1 MNNNL
6 LKKLYKKYKF
16 QLITIYIF
24 MGLVEILVLLQP
36 FFLGKTI
43 DGIINKNYSPLLVLI
58 GIYVGYIIFLY
69 KRMVYDTKVYT
80 KIYNDIVINFISK
93 SNEDSSTKI
102 ARVDLASQVINLLEN
117 YAHYYLAT
125 IITMIGSISFVFSQ
139 NKTVGFIMVFCYV
152 PVYFIVNIFYKK
164 ISQSTSVM
172 NNHSE
177 NRVNTITNSDIDG
190 IKNFFNRSRRLIIF
204 SSTLSGK
211 NWFWINILKYSF
223 IIISILV
230 YINSTTTKTSG
241 EIIYVY
247 SYINNFIMTLSSI
260 PIGAEMYSRMS
271 DVLKRLK

>member
-6 LKKLYKKYKF
+6 LKELYKKYKF

-58 GIYVGYIIFLY
+58 GIYVGYIVFLY
-69 KRMVYDTKVYT
+69 KRMVYDTKIYT
-80 KIYNDIVINFISK
+80 KIYNDIVIDFISK

-125 IITMIGSISFVFSQ
+125 IITMVGSISFVFSQ
-139 NKTVGFIMVFCYV
+139 NKTVGFIMVFCYI
-152 PVYFIVNIFYKK
+152 PVYFIVKIFYKK

-177 NRVNTITNSDIDG
+177 ERVSTIINSDIDD
-190 IKNFFNRSRRLIIF
+190 IKNFFYRSRKLIIF

>member
-1 MNNNL
+1 
-6 LKKLYKKYKF
+6 
-16 QLITIYIF
+16 
-24 MGLVEILVLLQP
+24 
-36 FFLGKTI
+36 
-43 DGIINKNYSPLLVLI
+43 
-58 GIYVGYIIFLY
+58 
-69 KRMVYDTKVYT
+69 
-80 KIYNDIVINFISK
+80 
-93 SNEDSSTKI
+93 
-102 ARVDLASQVINLLEN
+102 
-117 YAHYYLAT
+117 
-125 IITMIGSISFVFSQ
+125 
-139 NKTVGFIMVFCYV
+139 
-152 PVYFIVNIFYKK
+152 
-164 ISQSTSVM
+164 M

-177 NRVNTITNSDIDG
+177 NRVNTISNSDING
-190 IKNFFNRSRRLIIF
+190 IKNFFYRNRKLIIF

>member
-1 MNNNL
+1 MKNNL

-125 IITMIGSISFVFSQ
+125 IITMIGSVSFVFSQ
-139 NKTVGFIMVFCYV
+139 NKTVGSIMVFCYI
-152 PVYFIVNIFYKK
+152 PVYFIVKIFYKK

-177 NRVNTITNSDIDG
+177 NRVNTISNSNIDD

-230 YINSTTTKTSG
+230 YINSSTTKTSG

-260 PIGAEMYSRMS
+260 PIGSEMYYRMS

>member
-1 MNNNL
+1 
-6 LKKLYKKYKF
+6 
-16 QLITIYIF
+16 

-58 GIYVGYIIFLY
+58 GIYVGYIVFLY
-69 KRMVYDTKVYT
+69 KRMVYDTKIYT
-80 KIYNDIVINFISK
+80 KIYNDIVIDFISK

-125 IITMIGSISFVFSQ
+125 IITMVGSISFVFSQ
-139 NKTVGFIMVFCYV
+139 NKTVGFIMVFCYI
-152 PVYFIVNIFYKK
+152 PVYFIVKIFYKK

-177 NRVNTITNSDIDG
+177 ERVSTIINSDIDD
-190 IKNFFNRSRRLIIF
+190 IKNFFYRSRKLIIF

>member
-24 MGLVEILVLLQP
+24 MGLVEVLVLLQP

-58 GIYVGYIIFLY
+58 GIYVGYIVFLY

-125 IITMIGSISFVFSQ
+125 IITMVGSVSFVFSQ
-139 NKTVGFIMVFCYV
+139 NKTVGFIMVFCYI
-152 PVYFIVNIFYKK
+152 PVYFIVKIFYKK

-177 NRVNTITNSDIDG
+177 NRVNTISNSDING
-190 IKNFFNRSRRLIIF
+190 IKNFFYRNRKLIIF